1 MITMGTESG
10 YGCTAC
16 HGWKWAGQ
24 QPGYDH
30 IHVALAL
37 PDDSRSTDT
46 HQVTRGYAV
55 GFAGV
60 SASDRGLP
68 QTWVFFEHLEPAIVF
83 GRAGR
88 MSACDISGFGVYEA
102 AREVRFDLSE
112 SDEEIIT
119 LYVTGHALDRLPG
132 EDEIFA
138 RWAGGVRLESVH
150 YETPALLP

>member
-1 MITMGTESG
+1 M
-10 YGCTAC
+10 
-16 HGWKWAGQ
+16 
-24 QPGYDH
+24 P
-30 IHVALAL
+30 VL

-46 HQVTRGYAV
+46 HHVVRGCAV
-55 GFAGV
+55 GFAEV

-88 MSACDISGFGVYEA
+88 MSVHDVSGYGVYEA

-119 LYVTGHALDRLPG
+119 LYVSGHALDRRPG
-132 EDEIFA
+132 EEEIFA
-138 RWAGGVRLESVH
+138 RWAGGVRLGSAY
-150 YETPALLP
+150 YEPPALLP